1 MGRQEYQID
10 CGRIKPGPAPP
21 TLQLRTDCPKFS
33 PLTRVPRRLV
43 NNHAPTTAPGTISRT
58 RTIHVKKSLVP
69 PSSRRFNGEPQCFCE
84 RRKPLPPPGAN
95 ARFCAFEPDARDPSG
110 CLTDGIVTRRLSFRS
125 SACALPG
132 APARAWIT
140 LLLRAGR
147 VGTSD
152 RHKVSKRPLIHVFFR
167 RAR

>member
-1 MGRQEYQID
+1 M
-10 CGRIKPGPAPP
+10 
-21 TLQLRTDCPKFS
+21 S
-33 PLTRVPRRLV
+33 
-43 NNHAPTTAPGTISRT
+43 
-58 RTIHVKKSLVP
+58 KSHWSP

-110 CLTDGIVTRRLSFRS
+110 WLTDGIVTRRLSFRS